1 MESKKLH
8 VSWCVSLFVIGI
20 STIILAGSKL
30 IGFELGDI
38 STRIMGFVELLA
50 LPVLVFTT
58 VKKIKRK

>member
-8 VSWCVSLFVIGI
+8 VTWCVSLLVMGVIGVLFV
-20 STIILAGSKL
+20 SSKL

-38 STRIMGFVELLA
+38 ATRIMGFIELLA

-58 VKKIKRK
+58 VKKVKRK